1 MTDTIAVVGQA
12 MGERP
17 AFDIDISVG
26 LGSGGFGVFLTTILV
41 GALLMVF
48 APAYT
53 NRMKRIV
60 LDDPIDSFFYGLL
73 SLVALVVL
81 TIVLVL
87 TIVGILVVIPL
98 VIAAYLLWAVGSS
111 IAFLAV
117 GERIVDDEDWKL
129 PLLVGAAINGG
140 LALTGIGGLL
150 SFAVGAVGFGAVL
163 KDLRN

>member
-1 MTDTIAVVGQA
+1 
-12 MGERP
+12 
-17 AFDIDISVG
+17 
-26 LGSGGFGVFLTTILV
+26 
-41 GALLMVF
+41 
-48 APAYT
+48 
-53 NRMKRIV
+53 MKRIV

-73 SLVALVVL
+73 ALVALIL
-81 TIVLVL
+81 LSFLLVL
-87 TIVGILVVIPL
+87 TIVGILAVIPL

-150 SFAVGAVGFGAVL
+150 SFAVGAVGFVVGRGVQ
-163 KDLRN
+163 RFGE

>member
-1 MTDTIAVVGQA
+1 MTDTIAVVAQVV
-12 MGERP
+12 GEEP
-17 AFDIDISVG
+17 AFTIDIQLG
-26 LGSGGFGVFLTTILV
+26 LGGGGFGVFLTTLLV

-48 APAYT
+48 TPAYT

-73 SLVALVVL
+73 ALVALIL
-81 TIVLVL
+81 LSFLLVL
-87 TIVGILVVIPL
+87 TIVGILAVIPL

-117 GERIVDDEDWKL
+117 GERIVDDEDWRL

-163 KDLRN
+163 KDFRN